1 MSRIVRR
8 QLFEMM
14 DTLQTA
20 TNMLE
25 GLFAYD
31 SGEVSYEEL
40 VELLADCQNC
50 AITVGNKIE
59 TVYGEGTKSVAM
71 LEAYCES
78 IYGVAQSL
86 EQPTAS
92 LQHYNNAKERLSMV
106 LSHMEQDIPDKKEIV
121 FLPYKASMWDSL
133 ESVYLAVRE
142 DEECEAYVVPIP
154 YFDRKQD
161 KSLGQM
167 HYEGNEYPVN
177 IPVTDWEQYS
187 IEERCPDVI
196 YIHNA
201 YDDMN
206 LVTCVHPKFFSS
218 NIKNYTDELIYI
230 PYFVLEEIEPD
241 DQAKIDNIKH
251 FCVLPGIINADKV
264 ILQSEK
270 MSQIY
275 INEYA
280 KAFEAAGASVDR
292 EQLKQKFLGLGSP
305 KFDKV
310 LNTKKED
317 VEIPAE
323 WLKVIQRPDGTWKKI
338 IFYNTSVTALLKHE
352 EKMLHKMKNVFE
364 VFKERQDE
372 VALLWRPHP
381 LIKTTI
387 EAMRP
392 QLWQEYEQIVEQYKA
407 EGWGIYDDTADMD
420 RAIALSDGYY
430 GDQSSVI
437 QLCQKAGVPVMVQN
451 VEMVNIS
458 GCKELINKR
467 TLIAGAVIK
476 DCDKIWISSMAF
488 NALYCHDINKNK
500 THFVAKFPMEEAG
513 EWKLHGDAV
522 KCGDEIYFLPDRSS
536 YIHVFNIVS
545 GKLESYDMHVKGRV
559 SCSKAVCVDRKIYFA
574 SVVQG
579 LSIFSIDIETKCI
592 EQTSIGNGTTEI
604 SKDIISTD
612 NNVYIASKNKS
623 VLIEFSIKSKRFREY
638 EISEGSNGFGTLS
651 FDGSFFWLSDT
662 EKILKVNL
670 QKKEVCIYKDFPKGY
685 GMTLKNGDELI
696 YINGF
701 TNMYNELEKP
711 FYNSAIIGNKLL
723 LLPCRINMIIEVNLE
738 DGKMKQLRLKGE
750 RENRESLF
758 TGYRLTHCHYLG
770 GKQGCEI
777 VFTSS
782 KTKRTYV
789 IDSKENRQ
797 ELKHY
802 SFWAEEPCDL
812 GIYVYGTKFYEEELD
827 KSIVDFIG
835 R

>member
-20 TNMLE
+20 TDMLE

-59 TVYGEGTKSVAM
+59 AVYGTETKSVAM

-78 IYGVAQSL
+78 IYEMSQNL
-86 EQPTAS
+86 EEITQS
-92 LQHYNNAKERLSMV
+92 LQHYNNAKEQV
-106 LSHMEQDIPDKKEIV
+106 KAVISHMEQEIPDKKEIL

-154 YFDRKQD
+154 YFDRKSD
-161 KSLGQM
+161 KTLGQM

-241 DQAKIDNIKH
+241 DQVKIDNMKH

-275 INEYA
+275 INEYT

-323 WLKVIQRPDGTWKKI
+323 WLKVIQKPDETLKKI

-381 LIKTTI
+381 LIRTTI

-392 QLWQEYEQIVEQYKA
+392 QLWLEYEQIVEQYKS

-437 QLCQKAGVPVMVQN
+437 QLCQKAGVPVMVQDVSVRENDENNEFKVEIEDAALVDNVLWFCTTNFKTLFSKNIDTGEMECFDIPSGTSRGNRYMFATMEIVGRKIYLIPLFERAIMCFDIEKKVFQKIGIREDIIRDKKALFFGTAVYEHYIFIMGFHVPAILRLN
-451 VEMVNIS
+451 VENNHIDYITDWFDAADKLIFDFADAYFGKQSVLLEDKVFVPFCNANAILEIDCVSLKTYIHRIGLEKQGYS
-458 GCKELINKR
+458 GVCHDAEVLWLSPRKNGSLVGWNVKTREVRKINLSGLEDGFSYIGIALINNAINLFS
-467 TLIAGAVIK
+467 TMNNLICVWADNVLERPGKYSFV
-476 DCDKIWISSMAF
+476 SG
-488 NALYCHDINKNK
+488 NKNK
-500 THFVAKFPMEEAG
+500 VAFYEREKGVVSIIQPQTQKQTDIKISLRDGDVNMRRFFEDRQGDSEALVELEEVKLRHF
-513 EWKLHGDAV
+513 
-522 KCGDEIYFLPDRSS
+522 IS
-536 YIHVFNIVS
+536 YIQEMYV
-545 GKLESYDMHVKGRV
+545 
-559 SCSKAVCVDRKIYFA
+559 
-574 SVVQG
+574 
-579 LSIFSIDIETKCI
+579 
-592 EQTSIGNGTTEI
+592 
-604 SKDIISTD
+604 
-612 NNVYIASKNKS
+612 
-623 VLIEFSIKSKRFREY
+623 
-638 EISEGSNGFGTLS
+638 
-651 FDGSFFWLSDT
+651 
-662 EKILKVNL
+662 
-670 QKKEVCIYKDFPKGY
+670 
-685 GMTLKNGDELI
+685 EL
-696 YINGF
+696 
-701 TNMYNELEKP
+701 
-711 FYNSAIIGNKLL
+711 
-723 LLPCRINMIIEVNLE
+723 R
-738 DGKMKQLRLKGE
+738 R
-750 RENRESLF
+750 
-758 TGYRLTHCHYLG
+758 
-770 GKQGCEI
+770 
-777 VFTSS
+777 
-782 KTKRTYV
+782 
-789 IDSKENRQ
+789 
-797 ELKHY
+797 
-802 SFWAEEPCDL
+802 
-812 GIYVYGTKFYEEELD
+812 
-827 KSIVDFIG
+827 
-835 R
+835 